1 MVKNIRKSIAVVAV
15 VAMLVLTTMTATVS
29 AAAPND
35 AITPMSTDSYWYL
48 TVGYGNNPVFGV
60 VNDLVPLTDIGI
72 TFRCTAYN
80 NAGYSGFYAYG
91 QINNPALRDDDSKG
105 AILDYVGDDGTDI
118 FRRGWYE
125 INGNSGT
132 VPYYVE
138 ANGYVLNVGQY
149 INGYAR

>member
-29 AAAPND
+29 AA
-35 AITPMSTDSYWYL
+35 TPVSTAVPLSIDSPWNL
-48 TVGYGNNPVFGV
+48 TVGYGSNPYLGV
-60 VNDLVPLTDIGI
+60 VQDLVPLTDIGI
-72 TFRCTAYN
+72 TFRCTAYYD
-80 NAGYSGFYAYG
+80 AGYSGFYAYG
-91 QINNPALRDDDSKG
+91 QINNPALRADDAKG

-149 INGYAR
+149 IKGYAR